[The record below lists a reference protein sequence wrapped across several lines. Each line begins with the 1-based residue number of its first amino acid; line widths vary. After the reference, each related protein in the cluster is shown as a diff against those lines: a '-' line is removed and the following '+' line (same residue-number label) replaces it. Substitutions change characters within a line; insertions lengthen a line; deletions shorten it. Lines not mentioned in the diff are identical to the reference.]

1 MIRIK
6 KQTIFF
12 IVCILTLGL
21 NACDDSATSS
31 DISAGVDAGKFIPA
45 RLEVPALKGT
55 ADDQYV
61 EHLVTIDGVQ
71 QVNYCMEFNKAKRH
85 SRWVAY
91 TLHSG
96 NCMARVSR
104 ADGDPFTADPSIAES
119 DQASRSDF
127 NGYDRGHICPSAD
140 RLGSAEANLQTFY
153 YSNMSPQKSSF
164 NQSGGAWYEH
174 EGIVRSL
181 GRNALKR
188 DTLYI
193 VKGGVIENK
202 ELLSNVTSSQRCVIP
217 RFYFM
222 ALLVLKNNR
231 YKAMA
236 YWFDQK
242 LNTSTEITIDALED
256 STGIDFFPALPDAIE
271 RQVESIKYN
280 L

>member
-1 MIRIK
+1 MKKIK
-6 KQTIFF
+6 KQTGFL
-12 IVCILTLGL
+12 ILCALILGFS
-21 NACDDSATSS
+21 ACDDSVSSS
-31 DISAGVDAGKFIPA
+31 DLSAGVDAGGFIPA

-61 EHLVTIDGVQ
+61 EHRVTIDGVD

-104 ADGDPFTADPSIAES
+104 VDAFTADPSIAES

-164 NQSGGAWYEH
+164 NQTGGAWYEH

-202 ELLSNVTSSQRCVIP
+202 ELLSPVTYSQRCVIP

-236 YWFDQK
+236 YWLDQK
-242 LNTSTEITIDALED
+242 LNTSKEITIDALED

-280 L
+280 F

>member
-1 MIRIK
+1 MKRLK
-6 KQTIFF
+6 RQTVFL
-12 IVCILTLGL
+12 VACALVLGFG
-21 NACDDSATSS
+21 ACDDSVTSS
-31 DISAGVDAGKFIPA
+31 DISAGIDAGSFIPA
-45 RLEVPALKGT
+45 RLEVPALKET

-61 EHLVTIDGVQ
+61 EHLVTIDDVE

-104 ADGDPFTADPSIAES
+104 TDLFTADPSIAES

-140 RLGSAEANLQTFY
+140 RLGSAEANMQTFY

-181 GRNALKR
+181 GRNAQKR

-202 ELLSNVTSSQRCVIP
+202 ELLSEVTSSQRCVIP

-231 YKAMA
+231 YKAIA

-242 LNTSTEITIDALED
+242 LNTSTDITIDALED